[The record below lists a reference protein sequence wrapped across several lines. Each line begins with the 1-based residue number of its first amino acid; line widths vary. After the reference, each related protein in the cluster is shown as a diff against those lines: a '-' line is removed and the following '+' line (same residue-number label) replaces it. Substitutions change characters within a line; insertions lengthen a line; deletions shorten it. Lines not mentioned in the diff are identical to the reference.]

1 MKPQMHRCSSCKE
14 LFDAAKSRASDLS
27 WHSIFTRPVKALPL
41 GEDIE
46 SFELVKCPKCGH
58 TEGAPELRLFG
69 VIPAKRV
76 KLVLGVLFVL
86 ILAFGYWLIRWN
98 TSQ

>member
-1 MKPQMHRCSSCKE
+1 M
-14 LFDAAKSRASDLS
+14 FDAAKSRANDIS
-27 WHSIFTRPVKALPL
+27 WHSIFTRPVKAFPL
-41 GEDIE
+41 REDIK

-76 KLVLGVLFVL
+76 KLVLGALFVL
-86 ILAFGYWLIRWN
+86 ILAFGYWLIHWT